1 MSWEKEVKE
10 ITRRMEISKQMGG
23 PENVARHHQSGK
35 LTVRERIDQVLDQG
49 SFREIGGL
57 TGSAKYDA
65 QGNLLDFTP
74 ANIVIGSGRI
84 NQRRVVVSGEDFTI
98 RGGSSESTVSE
109 KWIWAERLA
118 AEMQIPMVRLVDTA
132 GGSVKLLEKAG
143 ATKLPGYP
151 NNDSRNLLGLIP
163 VVAAALGSVA
173 GLGAAR
179 VVGAHFSVMVKEKS
193 QVFAAGPFVVTPATG
208 ENLTKEDLGGY
219 KVHTRGSGVVD
230 NEAESEADAF
240 IQIRTFLSFM
250 PQNAFQLPPRE
261 IPTDDP
267 NRREESLLS
276 AIPNDRRK
284 SYNSRKIL
292 KAVFDHD
299 SLFEI
304 GRYQGPSIISMFGRL
319 NGYPVGIMASDPNYL
334 GGALTA
340 QAAEKMTRFVDLCDS
355 FHIPIVNFVDQ
366 PGVMIGRE
374 AEKQGTIRKAIRAL
388 EAIEQTQIPWV
399 AILVRKAFGVAGSGY
414 GRQRDLN
421 LRYAWPSGFW
431 GSIPVEGGV
440 QAAYWKEIQA
450 AEDPEARLKE
460 LIKYYHDFES
470 PFRTAERFGV
480 QDIIDPR
487 ETRPILCDWVEQAYE
502 VLPRQLGPVFRTMR
516 C

>member
-1 MSWEKEVKE
+1 MSWKDEVEE
-10 ITRRMEISKQMGG
+10 ITRRREMAKQMGG
-23 PENVARHHQSGK
+23 PESVARHHKAGK
-35 LTVRERIDQVLDQG
+35 LTVRERIDQVLDNG

-57 TGSAKYDA
+57 TGAAKYDE
-65 QGNLLDFTP
+65 QGNLVQFIP
-74 ANIVIGSGRI
+74 ANIVIGTGRI

-98 RGGSSESTVSE
+98 RGGSSEGTVSE

-118 AEMQIPMVRLVDTA
+118 IEMQIPIVRLVDTA
-132 GGSVKLLEKAG
+132 GGSIKLLEKAG

-151 NNDSRNLLGLIP
+151 SNDSRNLLGLIP

-179 VVGAHFSVMVKEKS
+179 VVGAHFSVMVKENS

-208 ENLTKEDLGGY
+208 EQLTKEDLGGY
-219 KVHTRGSGVVD
+219 KIHTRGSGVVD

-240 IQIRTFLSFM
+240 NQIRRFLSYL
-250 PQNAFQLPPRE
+250 PQNAYQIPPRQN
-261 IPTDDP
+261 PTDDP
-267 NRREESLLS
+267 NRKEEDLLT
-276 AIPNDRRK
+276 IVPNERRK
-284 SYNSRKIL
+284 SYNMRKIL
-292 KAVFDHD
+292 PMIFDKD

-304 GRYQGPSIISMFGRL
+304 GKYQGQSVISMLGRL
-319 NGYPVGIMASDPNYL
+319 NGYPVGIMASNPTFL
-334 GGALTA
+334 GGAMTA
-340 QAAEKMTRFVDLCDS
+340 QAAEKTIRFVDMCDS
-355 FHIPIVNFVDQ
+355 FHLPIVNFVDQ
-366 PGVMIGRE
+366 PGVMIGRD
-374 AEKQGTIRKAIRAL
+374 AEKQGTIRKAVRAL
-388 EAIEQTQIPWV
+388 QAIEQTQVPWV

-431 GSIPVEGGV
+431 GSIPVDGGV
-440 QAAYWKEIQA
+440 QAAYWREIQS

-460 LIKYYHDFES
+460 LISYYHHFES
-470 PFRTAERFGV
+470 PLRTAERFGV

-502 VLPRQLGPVFRTMR
+502 ILPRQLGPVFRTMR
-516 C
+516 T